1 MRWVNR
7 IMVLAAMLSVS
18 AGAAVAQSAECT
30 DDFKTSTYTK
40 WYDNRQEKQDVA
52 YQAANEFLTAC
63 PNEPADGPW
72 AQQLKALK
80 KFKDDYERIQNTKS
94 VGTQFEAALKANNG
108 AEVIRLGKQITSGAP
123 DNVLVWIYMANT
135 GLNDPNMLGEASPA
149 AKKAIELIEGGKPF
163 APYKTKDLALASLT
177 YIMAKAS
184 AKTTPID
191 SIPLFIKAIRYDS
204 DVKKDAHIYN
214 ELAAAHGAR
223 VEKLTAEYQTFM
235 GKPET
240 TESKLVL
247 ANLNQAID
255 LQIDALAR
263 AAAFADA
270 ANKAAL
276 MERLTELYKFRY
288 KSDTGMDKLL
298 ADVQT
303 KPVPDVPAPITTL
316 PEPSATPTPTPT
328 GGTGGNTGGAAP
340 GNSTTNGSNSRSLG
354 PVNSGP
360 AKTGTSTT
368 SAPPAAT
375 AKPTATPKPKPRRLN
390 HRGR

>member
-7 IMVLAAMLSVS
+7 LIALAALVS
-18 AGAAVAQSAECT
+18 ISAVAAMAQAKECT
-30 DDFKTSTYTK
+30 EEFKTETYGK
-40 WYDNRQEKQDVA
+40 WYADRKDNQDAA
-52 YQAANEFLTAC
+52 YAAAKEYVSVC
-63 PNEPADGPW
+63 PTDESQYATVV
-72 AQQLKALK
+72 K
-80 KFKDDYERIQNTKS
+80 KFIADYDKIHSNQKVATD
-94 VGTQFEAALKANNG
+94 FEAALKANNG
-108 AEVIRLGKQITSGAP
+108 AETMRLGRQLVGTTP

-135 GLNDPNMLGEASPA
+135 GLNDANLLGEASTA

-184 AKTTPID
+184 AKTTPVD

-204 DVKKDAHIYN
+204 DVKKDARIYN

-223 VEKLTAEYQTFM
+223 VEKLTAEYQQYI

-263 AAAFADA
+263 ATAFADA
-270 ANKAAL
+270 ANKPAL

-288 KSDTGMDKLL
+288 KAETGLDKLL

-303 KPVPDVPAPITTL
+303 KPIPDIPAPITTL
-316 PEPSATPTPTPT
+316 PEPTATPTPAP
-328 GGTGGNTGGAAP
+328 GGTGGGNTGGAAP
-340 GNSTTNGSNSRSLG
+340 GGSTTNGSSSRSLG
-354 PVNSGP
+354 PANSG
-360 AKTGTSTT
+360 TT
-368 SAPPAAT
+368 TTTPPAAT
-375 AKPTATPKPKPRRLN
+375 AKPTPSPKPKPRRSN